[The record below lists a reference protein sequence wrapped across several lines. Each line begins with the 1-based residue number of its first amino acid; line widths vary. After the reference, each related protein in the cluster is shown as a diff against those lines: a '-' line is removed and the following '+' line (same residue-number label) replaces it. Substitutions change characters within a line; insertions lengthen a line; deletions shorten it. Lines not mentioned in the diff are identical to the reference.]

1 MLFFCPWHFPRSIFC
16 STHFAMADEPI
27 WTSAQIRHPFKPG
40 AYVKAFWLEARQ
52 PGVPPSPSNHTRGF
66 LRIPPLMRTNTT
78 AGIALLHRGSLQAR
92 SPLRSQMSGS
102 RHRRV
107 DCPRRL
113 RIEEALSSFLDDA
126 AHSSDMLFQQACHA
140 HFSLVQ

>member
-1 MLFFCPWHFPRSIFC
+1 
-16 STHFAMADEPI
+16 MADEPI
-27 WTSAQIRHPFKPG
+27 WTSAQILHPFKPG

-52 PGVPPSPSNHTRGF
+52 PGVPPPSNHTRGF
-66 LRIPPLMRTNTT
+66 LRKAPPPAPPPPGMGVKVGDRPLMRTNTT

-92 SPLRSQMSGS
+92 SALRSQMSGS

-113 RIEEALSSFLDDA
+113 RIDEALSSFLDDA